1 MNLFQNISDFNNV
14 NDYLPIL
21 NGCLNVDL
29 MLIFLVYHNII
40 RSQTLSKWYKK
51 YQLSAVIV
59 DTFILFIVIIF
70 ARFFYQYLFDSFNIL
85 LFTFVAIIIQLTH
98 DMGFYYLFS
107 IVPQGY
113 NTILDSFKAY
123 AKEHGVYILLGD
135 ACLIISSC
143 LLSSYFATMSLNMN
157 IITFIISFY
166 FVPYLINYI

>member
-59 DTFILFIVIIF
+59 DTFILFIVHIF
-70 ARFFYQYLFDSFNIL
+70 
-85 LFTFVAIIIQLTH
+85 V
-98 DMGFYYLFS
+98 
-107 IVPQGY
+107 
-113 NTILDSFKAY
+113 
-123 AKEHGVYILLGD
+123 
-135 ACLIISSC
+135 
-143 LLSSYFATMSLNMN
+143 
-157 IITFIISFY
+157 
-166 FVPYLINYI
+166 